1 MSTTPSIQSST
12 RTPTLAPISV
22 ASDPG
27 LADTGFN
34 DDPETARTHSPSH
47 ELNDGQSSPLPPLS
61 EEEGEGPSEITTNVA
76 PLDISQEDNAAESD
90 EEVEGSDDDPPY
102 SPGDRSPSEDE
113 APSGLLHYAHR
124 RPIGVSTSA
133 ISKKDVTD
141 LDPNDGQCLLTR
153 DLAMETGVENAHLLP
168 QAWNSKP
175 KLVSEFLFPGV
186 NPIRLLC
193 SSRGASGLWA
203 KSTKVSTLTSL
214 ETL

>member
-1 MSTTPSIQSST
+1 MSTATSIQSST
-12 RTPTLAPISV
+12 HTPALAPISV
-22 ASDPG
+22 AYDLG

-34 DDPETARTHSPSH
+34 NDSETARTHSPSH

-141 LDPNDGQCLLTR
+141 LDPNEGQCLLTR
-153 DLAMETGVENAHLLP
+153 DLPTETGVENAHLVP
-168 QAWNSKP
+168 QAWSSKP
-175 KLVSEFLFPGV
+175 ELVSELVLRVYIETNYSVAHEVRVGPGPKV
-186 NPIRLLC
+186 Q
-193 SSRGASGLWA
+193 
-203 KSTKVSTLTSL
+203 KSPR
-214 ETL
+214 

>member
-1 MSTTPSIQSST
+1 MSTTPSIRSST
-12 RTPTLAPISV
+12 RTPALAPISM

-27 LADTGFN
+27 LADTGSN
-34 DDPETARTHSPSH
+34 NDPETARTHSPSH
-47 ELNDGQSSPLPPLS
+47 EIENGESSPLTPLG
-61 EEEGEGPSEITTNVA
+61 EEEGEDPSEITTNVA
-76 PLDISQEDNAAESD
+76 PLDISQEEYATESD

-168 QAWNSKP
+168 QAWSSKP
-175 KLVSEFLFPGV
+175 KLVSES
-186 NPIRLLC
+186 LLRVWFATDC
-193 SSRGASGLWA
+193 FVAHEVRVGSGP
-203 KSTKVSTLTSL
+203 KVQNSPR
-214 ETL
+214 